1 MVKELRKVIV
11 PGTGRELLRRELVAA
26 FAGAGFA
33 AEEADPETLN
43 DPRSP
48 NRLEEKLDAPALLFS
63 VNFQGLGDLRRSL
76 DALARAKGR
85 VAVWFVDNPWNIL
98 SGVRDKAWRSLPLFV
113 TDDYF
118 TAPLKA
124 AGAAHVFHLPL
135 ASCPEIFSP
144 RRTRD
149 EAFPPPTDLAPFVFV
164 GRSAFPGKES
174 FFAGLELPDALARKA
189 GLCGEPGRGDKE
201 SAFFSGQRPDL
212 SWWEKEL
219 DLDPARFWPGKAAR
233 LPALGAETANLRHR
247 FRCLAAAARVGVFA
261 GTGKGLDIFGD
272 PGWEN
277 LLPEGARLRPP
288 VDYYARLPGIYAAAS
303 FNICPTSLQLPR
315 GLSQRHFDV
324 WTAGG
329 LALSDACPGLSL
341 FPPELTR
348 PVTFNDRRDL
358 EKLAGRLAGGAVRE
372 ELVRDWRRCLAEA
385 HLYRHRIETLLK
397 CLGSVG
403 R

>member
-11 PGTGRELLRRELVAA
+11 PGSGRELLRRELVLA

-33 AEEADPETLN
+33 VEEADPETLN

-48 NRLEEKLDAPALLFS
+48 DRLEEKLDAPALLFS

-76 DALARAKGR
+76 DALARARGQA
-85 VAVWFVDNPWNIL
+85 AVWFVDNPWNIL
-98 SGVRDKAWRSLPLFV
+98 SGVRDKSWRGLPLFV

-124 AGAAHVFHLPL
+124 AGATHVFHLPL
-135 ASCPEIFSP
+135 ACCPELFSP
-144 RRTRD
+144 QRTR
-149 EAFPPPTDLAPFVFV
+149 AFPPPPDLAPFVFV
-164 GRSAFPGKES
+164 GRSAFPGKEA
-174 FFAGLELPDALARKA
+174 FFAGIELPDALARKA
-189 GLCGEPGRGDKE
+189 GLCGEPGDGEED

-212 SWWEKEL
+212 AWWEKEL
-219 DLDPARFWPGKAAR
+219 GLDPARFWPGKTAR

-247 FRCLAAAARVGVFA
+247 FRCLASAARVGAFA
-261 GTGKGLDIFGD
+261 GMGMGLDIFGD
-272 PGWEN
+272 RGWEN
-277 LLPEGARLRPP
+277 LLPAGATLRPP

-303 FNICPTSLQLPR
+303 FNICPTSLQLPH

-329 LALSDACPGLSL
+329 LALSDASPGLSL

-348 PVTFNDRRDL
+348 PVTFHGQRDL
-358 EKLAGRLAGGAVRE
+358 EKIAGRLAGGAARE
-372 ELVRDWRRCLAEA
+372 GLIREWRQCLAEG
-385 HLYRHRIETLLK
+385 HLYRHRIRTLLE
-397 CLGSVG
+397 CLEKAQ
-403 R
+403 